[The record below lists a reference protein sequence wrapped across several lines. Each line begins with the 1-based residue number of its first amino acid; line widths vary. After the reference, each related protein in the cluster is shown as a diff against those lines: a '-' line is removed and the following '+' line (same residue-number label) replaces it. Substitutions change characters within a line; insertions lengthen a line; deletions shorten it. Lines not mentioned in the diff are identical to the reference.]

1 MAKNLVIVESPT
13 KASTI
18 NKMLGK
24 DYIVLA
30 SMGHIRDLPVKALG
44 VDIQNSFT
52 PKYVSVKG
60 HKRVLDDIKKAAK
73 ECENVYL
80 APDPDREGE
89 AIAWH
94 LREVLNTGK
103 DRPNIFRIKYNEI
116 TPTAVKH
123 AIENPCELDDNV
135 FYSQQ
140 ARRILDRIVG
150 YQVSPM
156 LWRRLKRGLSAGRVQ
171 SVALRLISEREREI
185 LKFIPEPFWVYGA
198 AVKKQIKTTEPFTI
212 DLVKI
217 DNKDAEVKDKELA
230 EKVHADLKSS
240 NLNVK
245 SITNRTVKRKAP
257 APFITSTMQ
266 QTASNVYSF
275 SPKRTMSLAQSLYE
289 GIDFGSGHIGLITYM
304 RTDSFNVSKDA
315 QGACKTFI
323 TDKFGSEFL
332 PAKPNFYKSRNSA
345 QEAHEAIRPT
355 DVNITPEVLRTKLP
369 PAELKLYT
377 LIWKRFVASQM
388 NEAHIAQKTIDI
400 DAKPGNGS
408 SSQYTLRVST
418 SEVTFPGFMKV
429 AGLPKPPKTKD
440 GKDKIIPP
448 LKEGEALDC
457 IEWIIDEKET
467 KPPPRFNNASLISTL
482 EKNGIGRPSTYSQI
496 IGTLQSRSYAEIK
509 KQVIYPTDLGLQVN
523 DMLMETLSELFD
535 VAFTANMESA
545 LDDVEAGET
554 GWVNML
560 SDFYRKFEAWM
571 EKTKAPPA
579 KKKDVGKV
587 LEMLAQITEWRE
599 PLKRGKRLYSDK
611 SFFESIQKQYT
622 EGKKDVSV
630 KQLESLI
637 TMAIRYKEQIENA
650 IEGLQEAGYSDFIEK
665 VENAKPDETTIGKM
679 KLLDG
684 MDLDESAT
692 AFVDSLK
699 MHLHAGKILSEAQ
712 TKALDRI
719 IISHA
724 KQIKNLEEVQDNLN
738 LQKEDFKDDKES
750 KIMLDAL
757 ANVEEWKPAT
767 TRGKRKFDDFG
778 FYTSLKEHFD
788 RKGFLS
794 ERQAGALKRM
804 LLRYKAQI
812 PKFETVAEEIGLD
825 LPEGRL

>member
-1 MAKNLVIVESPT
+1 MAKNLVVVESPT

-103 DRPNIFRIKYNEI
+103 NRPNIYRIKYNEI

-135 FYSQQ
+135 FYAQQ

-198 AVKKQIKTTEPFTI
+198 KVKKQIDPKTPFEL

-217 DNKDAEVKDKELA
+217 DNKDAEVKNKELA
-230 EKVHADLKSS
+230 AKVTVDLKSS
-240 NLNVK
+240 TLCVEN
-245 SITNRTVKRKAP
+245 IANRTVKRKAP

-266 QTASNVYSF
+266 QTASNVHSF

-289 GIDFGSGHIGLITYM
+289 GIDLGEGHIGLITYM
-304 RTDSFNVSKDA
+304 RTDSFNIAKDA
-315 QGACKTFI
+315 QVACKELVV
-323 TDKFGSEFL
+323 KNFGSEYS
-332 PAKPNFYKSRNSA
+332 PAKPNFYKSRKGA
-345 QEAHEAIRPT
+345 QEAHEAVRPT
-355 DVNITPEVLRTKLP
+355 DVNITPDRLRSKLP

-388 NEAHIAQKTIDI
+388 TPAEIAQKTIDI
-400 DAKPGNGS
+400 DAKPSNGS
-408 SSQYTLRVST
+408 DSKYTLRVST

-429 AGLPKPPKTKD
+429 SGLPKPPKTKD
-440 GKDKIIPP
+440 NQIKEVPE
-448 LKEGEALDC
+448 LKVGEGLDC
-457 IEWIIDEKET
+457 IEWLADEKET

-482 EKNGIGRPSTYSQI
+482 EKNGIGRPSTYSQT
-496 IGTLQSRSYAEIK
+496 IGTLQSRSYADIK

-535 VAFTANMESA
+535 VAFTANMEAA

-560 SDFYRKFEAWM
+560 SDFYRKFETWM

-579 KKKDVGKV
+579 DKEHVEKV
-587 LEMLAQITEWRE
+587 LELLPQITEWRE
-599 PLKRGKRLYSDK
+599 PLKRGKRLYSDQ
-611 SFFESIQKQYT
+611 SFYESIDKQFKDA
-622 EGKKDVSV
+622 KKDVSL

-637 TMAIRYKEQIENA
+637 TMSIRYKEQIPNA
-650 IEGLQEAGYSDFIEK
+650 IDALNALGYAAFIEK
-665 VENAKPDETTIGKM
+665 VENAKPDETTTNKM
-679 KLLDG
+679 TLLDS
-684 MDLDESAT
+684 MELDESAT
-692 AFVDSLK
+692 QFVDSLK
-699 MHLHAGKILSEAQ
+699 MHLHAGKMLSEPQ

-724 KQIKNLEEVQDNLN
+724 KQIDNLEEVQERLN
-738 LQKEDFKDDKES
+738 LKKEDFKDDTES

-757 ANVEEWKPAT
+757 AHVEEWKPAS

-804 LLRYKAQI
+804 LLRYKAQV
-812 PKFETVAEEIGLD
+812 PKFEVVAEEVGLD

>member
-1 MAKNLVIVESPT
+1 MAKNLVVVESPT

-103 DRPNIFRIKYNEI
+103 NRPNIYRIKYNEI

-185 LKFIPEPFWVYGA
+185 LKFVPEPFWVYGA
-198 AVKKQIKTTEPFTI
+198 NVKKIVEPQTPFEL
-212 DLVKI
+212 DLAKI
-217 DNKDAEVKDKELA
+217 DGKDAEVKNKELA
-230 EKVHADLKSS
+230 VKVKADLESS
-240 NLNVK
+240 SLCVEK
-245 SITNRTVKRKAP
+245 ITNKKVKRKAP
-257 APFITSTMQ
+257 GPFITSTMQ

-289 GIDFGSGHIGLITYM
+289 GVDLGQGHIGLITYM
-304 RTDSFNVSKDA
+304 RTDSFNIAKDA
-315 QGACKTFI
+315 QVACKEFVTSN
-323 TDKFGSEFL
+323 FGNEFS

-355 DVNITPEVLRTKLP
+355 DVNITPDKLNSKIP

-388 NEAHIAQKTIDI
+388 TPAEVAQKTIDI
-400 DAKPGNGS
+400 DAKPSNGS
-408 SSQYTLRVST
+408 ETKYTLRVST
-418 SEVTFPGFMKV
+418 SEVIFPGFMKV
-429 AGLPKPPKTKD
+429 AGLPKPTKTKD
-440 GKDKIIPP
+440 NNIKEVPP

-457 IEWIIDEKET
+457 IEWIEDEKET

-509 KQVIYPTDLGLQVN
+509 KQVIFPTDLGLQVN

-535 VAFTANMESA
+535 VAFTANMEAA

-579 KKKDVGKV
+579 NKEH
-587 LEMLAQITEWRE
+587 LEDILKMLEQIKEWRE

-611 SFFESIQKQYT
+611 SFNESIDKQFK
-622 EGKKDVSV
+622 EAKKDVSV
-630 KQLESLI
+630 KQLESLV
-637 TMAIRYKEQIENA
+637 TMVIRYKEQITGA
-650 IEGLQEAGYSDFIEK
+650 IEKLKDLGYSALVEK
-665 VENAKPDETTIGKM
+665 VENAKPDENTTNKM

-684 MDLDESAT
+684 MKLDESAT
-692 AFVDSLK
+692 QFVDSLK
-699 MHLHAGKILSEAQ
+699 MHLHAGKVLSEAQ

-719 IISHA
+719 IISHS
-724 KQIKNLEEVQDNLN
+724 KQIENLEEVQESLN
-738 LQKEDFKDDKES
+738 LQKEDFKDDVES

-757 ANVEEWKPAT
+757 ANVEEWKPAS
-767 TRGKRKFDDFG
+767 TRGKRKFDDQG

-794 ERQAGALKRM
+794 ERQASALKRM

-812 PKFETVAEEIGLD
+812 PKFEIVAEEVGLD

>member
-1 MAKNLVIVESPT
+1 MAKNLVVVESPT

-60 HKRVLDDIKKAAK
+60 HRKVLDDIKKAAR

-103 DRPNIFRIKYNEI
+103 NRPNIYRIKYNEI
-116 TPTAVKH
+116 TPTAVKY
-123 AIENPCELDDNV
+123 AIEHPCELDDNV

-185 LKFIPEPFWVYGA
+185 LKFVPESYWVYGA
-198 AVKKQIKTTEPFTI
+198 NVKKLVEPKIPFEL

-217 DNKDAEVKDKELA
+217 DGKDAEVKNKELA
-230 EKVHADLKSS
+230 EKVKADLESS
-240 NLNVK
+240 SLCVET
-245 SITNRTVKRKAP
+245 ITNKNVKRKAP

-289 GIDFGSGHIGLITYM
+289 GVDLGQGHIGLITYM
-304 RTDSFNVSKDA
+304 RTDSFNIAKDA
-315 QGACKTFI
+315 QVSCKEFVI
-323 TDKFGSEFL
+323 SNFGKEFS

-345 QEAHEAIRPT
+345 QEAHEAVRPT
-355 DVNITPEVLRTKLP
+355 DVNITPEKLRGKVP

-388 NEAHIAQKTIDI
+388 TPAEVAQKTIDI
-400 DAKPGNGS
+400 DAKPSNGS
-408 SSQYTLRVST
+408 ESKYTLRVST
-418 SEVTFPGFMKV
+418 FEVIFPGFMKV

-440 GKDKIIPP
+440 NQIKEVPP
-448 LKEGEALDC
+448 LKEGEELDC
-457 IEWIIDEKET
+457 IQWLEEEKET

-496 IGTLQSRSYAEIK
+496 IGTLESRAYAEIK

-535 VAFTANMESA
+535 VAFTANMEAA

-579 KKKDVGKV
+579 NKENLESI
-587 LEMLAQITEWRE
+587 LEMLRQIEEWRE
-599 PLKRGKRLYSDK
+599 PLKRGKRVYSDK
-611 SFFESIQKQYT
+611 SFYESIDKQFK
-622 EGKKDVSV
+622 EAKKDVSV
-630 KQLESLI
+630 KQLDSLV
-637 TMAIRYKEQIENA
+637 TMAIRYKEQIHDAVEKL
-650 IEGLQEAGYSDFIEK
+650 IDLGYSDLLQKF
-665 VENAKPDETTIGKM
+665 ENAKPDENTANKM

-684 MDLDESAT
+684 MQLDDSAT
-692 AFVDSLK
+692 HFVDSLK
-699 MHLHAGKILSEAQ
+699 MHLHAGKVLTEPQ

-719 IISHA
+719 IISHS
-724 KQIKNLEEVQDNLN
+724 KQIENLEEVQESLN
-738 LQKEDFKDDKES
+738 LQSEDFKDDVES

-757 ANVEEWKPAT
+757 ANVEEWKPAS
-767 TRGKRKFDDFG
+767 TRGKRKFDDKG
-778 FYTSLKEHFD
+778 FYISLKEHFD

-794 ERQAGALKRM
+794 EKQAGALKRM
-804 LLRYKAQI
+804 LLRYKTQI
-812 PKFETVAEEIGLD
+812 PRFETVAEEIGLD
-825 LPEGRL
+825 LPEGRI